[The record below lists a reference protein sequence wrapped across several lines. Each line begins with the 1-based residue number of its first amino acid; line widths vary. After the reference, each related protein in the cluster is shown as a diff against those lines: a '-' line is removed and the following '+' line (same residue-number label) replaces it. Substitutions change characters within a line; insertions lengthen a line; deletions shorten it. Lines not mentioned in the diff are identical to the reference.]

1 MKTNIR
7 KLTAVFLAV
16 LLLLSMTGCDSLDYR
31 EAVNLYNA
39 QEYEAAGELFYELG
53 DYEDSKQ
60 LYTRCQY
67 WIAVELMEK
76 GIYPEALPRFLKLGD
91 YEDSQARAMECKY
104 QRAIAAFGS
113 GNLNEAETF
122 FLDAPD
128 YKQTPEYLRR
138 ITWQKFFDELAAVGT
153 LQTEQEGK
161 LYRLTADAETAQL
174 VFFTSRTK
182 DMDYQ
187 FYDDLTLM
195 LSRDSTDAAFTA
207 TSTFTMGFKGS
218 QIGSSQ
224 VGSGKVDI
232 TTVTADTVLVLDTYE
247 KVTTDNLGKTST
259 TTDPAESLMGGDM
272 AENFSA
278 LMSVIPTLLADSG
291 ISLTLQDIGFAT
303 I

>member
-76 GIYPEALPRFLKLGD
+76 GIYTEALPRFLKLGD

-104 QRAIAAFGS
+104 QRAIAAFDS

-122 FLDAPD
+122 FLDTPD

-138 ITWQKFFDELAAVGT
+138 ITWQKFFAEVSVVGT
-153 LQTEQEGK
+153 LQLEEAGK
-161 LYRLTADAETAQL
+161 VYSISADPETARL
-174 VFFTSRTK
+174 VFFTSDTK
-182 DMDYQ
+182 DMDYR
-187 FYDDLTLM
+187 FYDDLTLT
-195 LSRDSTDAAFTA
+195 LTRDSTEAAFTA

-218 QIGSSQ
+218 QIGSAQ
-224 VGSGKVDI
+224 TGSGVVDI
-232 TTVTADTVLVLDTYE
+232 STITANTVLSLNTYE
-247 KVTTDNLGKTST
+247 KTSTDNLGKTST
-259 TTDPAESLMGGDM
+259 TTDPAESLMSGDM

>member
-76 GIYPEALPRFLKLGD
+76 GIYTEALPRFLKLGD

-104 QRAIAAFGS
+104 QRAIAAFDS

-128 YKQTPEYLRR
+128 Y
-138 ITWQKFFDELAAVGT
+138 
-153 LQTEQEGK
+153 
-161 LYRLTADAETAQL
+161 
-174 VFFTSRTK
+174 
-182 DMDYQ
+182 
-187 FYDDLTLM
+187 
-195 LSRDSTDAAFTA
+195 
-207 TSTFTMGFKGS
+207 
-218 QIGSSQ
+218 
-224 VGSGKVDI
+224 
-232 TTVTADTVLVLDTYE
+232 
-247 KVTTDNLGKTST
+247 
-259 TTDPAESLMGGDM
+259 
-272 AENFSA
+272 
-278 LMSVIPTLLADSG
+278 
-291 ISLTLQDIGFAT
+291 
-303 I
+303 